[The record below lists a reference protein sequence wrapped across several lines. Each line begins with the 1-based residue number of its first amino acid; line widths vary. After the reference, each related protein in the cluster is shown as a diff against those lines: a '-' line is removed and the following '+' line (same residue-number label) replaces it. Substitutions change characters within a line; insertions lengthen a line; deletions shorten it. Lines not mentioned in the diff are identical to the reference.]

1 MERDDLLERLQ
12 ELGLTEYQS
21 RAYLSAVHLGS
32 GRPND
37 LAEDSGVP
45 QARIYDVIDD
55 LSDRGLVEV
64 HEQSR
69 GKVISAPPPHAVLE
83 AFKQRHIDRL
93 AETVDSAISGLEKF
107 HHVEGQSEGFV
118 TMVATRESA
127 VRHVRQAIESAE
139 WWLSLALPVGVYR
152 NVTDAI
158 EAALDRGVTV
168 RLVVPEDDE
177 PVGDDLSY
185 PGRLNLRR
193 RPLADTMAVA
203 DREYGVFSTRS
214 PRGADEPYV
223 VTQESMLVFLFQNY
237 FEQFWPGSTVLQS
250 DATFPRR
257 YLDPWRAIVDLRDRL
272 RQGETLHATISG
284 YHNRI
289 NQVGTWEGPIVDYQ
303 LSGPVPAE
311 YTVVIPAKAA
321 LFVEI
326 DGERWEVGGRKA
338 TRAHVA
344 ADGLEVRQETTR

>member
-1 MERDDLLERLQ
+1 MDREDLLERLQ
-12 ELGLTEYQS
+12 DLDLTEYQS
-21 RAYLSAVHLGS
+21 RAYLAAVHLGT
-32 GRPND
+32 GRPNE
-37 LAEDSGVP
+37 LAEASGVP

-69 GKVISAPPPHAVLE
+69 GKEVSAPPPRAVLE
-83 AFKQRHIDRL
+83 AFKQRRVDRFS
-93 AETVDSAISGLEKF
+93 ETVDSAISGLEQF
-107 HHVEGQSEGFV
+107 HHEDGQPEGFV

-127 VRHVRQAIESAE
+127 VRHVRQAVESAE
-139 WWLSLALPVGVYR
+139 WWLSLALPVDIYGDVA
-152 NVTDAI
+152 DSI

-168 RLVVPEDDE
+168 RLVIPEDDE
-177 PVGDDLSY
+177 PIGDDLAY
-185 PGRLNLRR
+185 PERLNLRR

-214 PRGADEPYV
+214 PRQTDQPYV
-223 VTQESMLVFLFQNY
+223 ITQESTLVFLFQNY
-237 FEQFWPGSTVLQS
+237 FEQFWPGSTVLQA

-257 YLDPWRAIVDLRDRL
+257 YLDPWRAIIDLRERL
-272 RQGETLHATISG
+272 RQGETLQVRVTG
-284 YHNRI
+284 FQNRTQQAGI
-289 NQVGTWEGPIVDYQ
+289 WEGPIVDYE

-326 DGERWEVGGRKA
+326 DGDHWEVGGRKA
-338 TRAHVA
+338 TKAHIA
-344 ADGLEVRQETTR
+344 SDGLEVRRG

>member
-1 MERDDLLERLQ
+1 MEREELLERLG

-21 RAYLSAVHLGS
+21 RAYLAAVHLGT

-37 LAEDSGVP
+37 LAEASGVP

-69 GKVISAPPPHAVLE
+69 GKEISAPSPRAVLE
-83 AFKQRHIDRL
+83 AFKQRHVDQF
-93 AETVDSAISGLEKF
+93 AETVDSAIAGLEQF
-107 HHVEGQSEGFV
+107 HHEEGRPEGFV

-127 VRHVRQAIESAE
+127 LRHVRQAVESAE
-139 WWLSLALPVGVYR
+139 WWLSLALPVDLYLDVADE
-152 NVTDAI
+152 VA
-158 EAALDRGVTV
+158 AALERGVTV
-168 RLVVPEDDE
+168 RLVIPEGDGPAGAE
-177 PVGDDLSY
+177 PAY
-185 PGRLNLRR
+185 PERLNVRR

-214 PRGADEPYV
+214 PREADQPYV
-223 VTQESMLVFLFQNY
+223 ITQESTLAFLFQNY
-237 FEQFWPGSTVLQS
+237 FEQFWPGSTVIQA
-250 DATFPRR
+250 DAGFPRR
-257 YLDPWRAIVDLRDRL
+257 YLDPWRAIVDLRERFRRGERL
-272 RQGETLHATISG
+272 EVHVSG
-284 YHNRI
+284 YQNRLQ
-289 NQVGTWEGPIVDYQ
+289 QVGSWEAPIVDYE
-303 LSGPVPAE
+303 LSGPVPAG

-326 DGERWEVGGRKA
+326 DGDRWEVGGRKA

-344 ADGLEVRQETTR
+344 ADGLEVRRG

>member
-21 RAYLSAVHLGS
+21 RAYLAAVHLGT

-37 LAEDSGVP
+37 LAEASGVP

-69 GKVISAPPPHAVLE
+69 GKEISAPPPRAVLE
-83 AFKQRHIDRL
+83 AFKQRRL
-93 AETVDSAISGLEKF
+93 DQFSETVDSAISGLEQF
-107 HHVEGQSEGFV
+107 HHAEGNSEGFV

-127 VRHVRQAIESAE
+127 IRHVRQAVESAE
-139 WWLSLALPVGVYR
+139 WWLSLALPVSVYR
-152 NVTDAI
+152 DVADAI
-158 EAALDRGVTV
+158 AAALDRGVTV

-177 PVGDDLSY
+177 PVGEDLTY
-185 PGRLNLRR
+185 PERLHLRR
-193 RPLADTMAVA
+193 RPLADTMAMA

-214 PRGADEPYV
+214 PRGADQPYV
-223 VTQESMLVFLFQNY
+223 VTQESTLVFLFQNY
-237 FEQFWPGSTVLQS
+237 FEQFWPGSTVLQA

-257 YLDPWRAIVDLRDRL
+257 YIDPWRAIVDLRERL
-272 RQGETLHATISG
+272 RQGETLRATVTG
-284 YHNRI
+284 FHNGTKR
-289 NQVGTWEGPIVDYQ
+289 VGTWEGPIVDYE

-321 LFVEI
+321 LFVEV
-326 DGERWEVGGRKA
+326 DGDRWEVGGRKA
-338 TRAHVA
+338 TKAHVA
-344 ADGLEVRQETTR
+344 ADGLEVSQE